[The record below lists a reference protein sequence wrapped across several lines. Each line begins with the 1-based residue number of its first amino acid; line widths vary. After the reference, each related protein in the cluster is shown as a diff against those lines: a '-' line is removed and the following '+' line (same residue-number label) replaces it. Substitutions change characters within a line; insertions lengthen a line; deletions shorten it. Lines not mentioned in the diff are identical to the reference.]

1 MAGGHTRNSINNVDT
16 TKTSPTGFGKDKR
29 NNKSSAD
36 EETQKQGMCG
46 QGFTAGH
53 VSECSDK
60 NTVVPHSVLP
70 IAATTNQDAD
80 LAEILQNLVQEIKD
94 MKGRVE
100 RVEQGKVTERPPV
113 QSICKGGLDAAVMSE
128 MTSAGFLKEN
138 ENSILKEVEPAVG
151 KLLKDYIK
159 KYWYS
164 DMKFPQGDMAA
175 ERICQLAVRETKVMM
190 PPTIN
195 EAQFCGFFKKNVAK
209 ALTSLRNNSQTL
221 ARKNWNGK

>member
-1 MAGGHTRNSINNVDT
+1 M
-16 TKTSPTGFGKDKR
+16 
-29 NNKSSAD
+29 
-36 EETQKQGMCG
+36 
-46 QGFTAGH
+46 
-53 VSECSDK
+53 
-60 NTVVPHSVLP
+60 
-70 IAATTNQDAD
+70 
-80 LAEILQNLVQEIKD
+80 
-94 MKGRVE
+94 
-100 RVEQGKVTERPPV
+100 
-113 QSICKGGLDAAVMSE
+113 
-128 MTSAGFLKEN
+128 
-138 ENSILKEVEPAVG
+138 G

>member
-1 MAGGHTRNSINNVDT
+1 MVRRLGTRGSESRT
-16 TKTSPTGFGKDKR
+16 RLPRGKI
-29 NNKSSAD
+29 
-36 EETQKQGMCG
+36 
-46 QGFTAGH
+46 
-53 VSECSDK
+53 V
-60 NTVVPHSVLP
+60 
-70 IAATTNQDAD
+70 
-80 LAEILQNLVQEIKD
+80 
-94 MKGRVE
+94 
-100 RVEQGKVTERPPV
+100 PPV

-195 EAQFCGFFKKNVAK
+195 EAQFCGFFKKNV
-209 ALTSLRNNSQTL
+209 LQRH
-221 ARKNWNGK
+221 